1 MTKISQLANRR
12 CMLMKKLVAIICILL
27 VIFVGMYVNRSKSNQ
42 NLITATEVEKVEEY
56 ISKIYMWKEITGDAL
71 PKFDNIND
79 APDVWTWEV
88 VKKNLENYDLTKDEI
103 QNKATELFGNQFKKQ
118 FPQEGTEYM
127 QYDEKLGKYIST
139 GIELDTLDDC
149 FYIKNIRK
157 TKDGY
162 EVEIAEYLEDY
173 VNSLGVEDENEIYE
187 IYIKN
192 LNEETIAN
200 VKNTEGETKT
210 IDVVKE
216 NLDKFTTKTVNLKK
230 SSNGNIYVESVK

>member
-1 MTKISQLANRR
+1 
-12 CMLMKKLVAIICILL
+12 MKKLVAIICILL
-27 VIFVGMYVNRSKSNQ
+27 VIFVGMYVNRIKSNQ

-56 ISKIYMWKEITGDAL
+56 ISKIYMWKEITGEAL

>member
-1 MTKISQLANRR
+1 
-12 CMLMKKLVAIICILL
+12 MKKLVAIICILL

-88 VKKNLENYDLTKDEI
+88 VKKDLENYELTKDEI

-139 GIELDTLDDC
+139 GIELDTLEDC
-149 FYIKNIRK
+149 FYIKNIKK

-200 VKNTEGETKT
+200 VKNTEGETK
-210 IDVVKE
+210 IIEVVKE

-230 SSNGNIYVESVK
+230 NSNGNIYVESVK

>member
-1 MTKISQLANRR
+1 
-12 CMLMKKLVAIICILL
+12 MKKLVAIICILL
-27 VIFVGMYVNRSKSNQ
+27 VIFVGMYVNRIKSNQ

-56 ISKIYMWKEITGDAL
+56 ISKIYMWKEITGEAL

-127 QYDEKLGKYIST
+127 QYDEELGKYIST

-162 EVEIAEYLEDY
+162 EVEIVEYLEDY

-230 SSNGNIYVESVK
+230 NSNGNIYVESVK

>member
-1 MTKISQLANRR
+1 
-12 CMLMKKLVAIICILL
+12 MKKLVAIICILL

-79 APDVWTWEV
+79 APDIWTWEV
-88 VKKNLENYDLTKDEI
+88 VKKDLENYELTKDEI

-139 GIELDTLDDC
+139 GIELDTLEDC
-149 FYIKNIRK
+149 FYIKNIKK

-173 VNSLGVEDENEIYE
+173 VNSLGIEDENEIYE

-200 VKNTEGETKT
+200 EKNTEGETK
-210 IDVVKE
+210 IIEVVKE

-230 SSNGNIYVESVK
+230 NSNGNIYVESVK

>member
-1 MTKISQLANRR
+1 
-12 CMLMKKLVAIICILL
+12 MKKLVAIICILL

-56 ISKIYMWKEITGDAL
+56 ISKIYMWKEITGEAL

-103 QNKATELFGNQFKKQ
+103 QNKATELFGNQFTKQ

-127 QYDEKLGKYIST
+127 QYDEELGKYIST

-162 EVEIAEYLEDY
+162 EVKIAEYLEDY

-230 SSNGNIYVESVK
+230 NSNGNIYVESVK

>member
-1 MTKISQLANRR
+1 
-12 CMLMKKLVAIICILL
+12 MKKLVAIICILL

-88 VKKNLENYDLTKDEI
+88 VKKDLENYELTKDEI

-139 GIELDTLDDC
+139 GIELDTLEDC
-149 FYIKNIRK
+149 FYIKNIKK

>member
-1 MTKISQLANRR
+1 
-12 CMLMKKLVAIICILL
+12 MKKLVAIICILL

-88 VKKNLENYDLTKDEI
+88 VKKDLENYELTKDEI

-157 TKDGY
+157 TKYGY

-200 VKNTEGETKT
+200 VKNAEGETKT
-210 IDVVKE
+210 IEVVKE

-230 SSNGNIYVESVK
+230 NSNGNIYVESVK

>member
-1 MTKISQLANRR
+1 
-12 CMLMKKLVAIICILL
+12 MKKLVAIICILL

-56 ISKIYMWKEITGDAL
+56 ISKIYMWKEITGEAL

-88 VKKNLENYDLTKDEI
+88 VKKDLENYELTKDEI

-139 GIELDTLDDC
+139 GIELDTLEDC

-210 IDVVKE
+210 IEVVKE

-230 SSNGNIYVESVK
+230 NSNGNIYVESVK

>member
-1 MTKISQLANRR
+1 
-12 CMLMKKLVAIICILL
+12 MKKLVAIIFILL

-88 VKKNLENYDLTKDEI
+88 VKKDLENYELTKDEI

-230 SSNGNIYVESVK
+230 NSNGNIYVESVK

>member
-1 MTKISQLANRR
+1 
-12 CMLMKKLVAIICILL
+12 MKKLVAIICILL

-88 VKKNLENYDLTKDEI
+88 VKKDLENYELTKDEI

-139 GIELDTLDDC
+139 GIELDTLEDC
-149 FYIKNIRK
+149 FYIKNIKK

-192 LNEETIAN
+192 LNEEIIAN
-200 VKNTEGETKT
+200 VKNTEGETK
-210 IDVVKE
+210 IIEVVKE

-230 SSNGNIYVESVK
+230 NSNGNIYVESVK

>member
-1 MTKISQLANRR
+1 
-12 CMLMKKLVAIICILL
+12 MKKLVAIICILL

-88 VKKNLENYDLTKDEI
+88 VKKDLENYELTKDEI

-162 EVEIAEYLEDY
+162 EVEIVEYLEDY

-200 VKNTEGETKT
+200 VKNTEGETK
-210 IDVVKE
+210 IIEVVKE

-230 SSNGNIYVESVK
+230 NSNGNIYVESVK

>member
-1 MTKISQLANRR
+1 
-12 CMLMKKLVAIICILL
+12 MKKLVAIICILL

-71 PKFDNIND
+71 PKFDNLND

-149 FYIKNIRK
+149 FYIKNIRI
-157 TKDGY
+157 TKEGY

-200 VKNTEGETKT
+200 IKNTEGETKT
-210 IDVVKE
+210 IEVVKE

-230 SSNGNIYVESVK
+230 NSNGNIYVESVK

>member
-1 MTKISQLANRR
+1 
-12 CMLMKKLVAIICILL
+12 MKKLVAIICILL

-88 VKKNLENYDLTKDEI
+88 VKKDLENYELTKDEI

-139 GIELDTLDDC
+139 GIELDTLEDC
-149 FYIKNIRK
+149 FYIKNIKK

-173 VNSLGVEDENEIYE
+173 VNSLGIEDENEIYE

-200 VKNTEGETKT
+200 EKNTEGETK
-210 IDVVKE
+210 IIEVVKE

-230 SSNGNIYVESVK
+230 NSNGNIYVESVK

>member
-1 MTKISQLANRR
+1 
-12 CMLMKKLVAIICILL
+12 MKKLVAIICILL

-88 VKKNLENYDLTKDEI
+88 VKKDLENYELTKDEI

-192 LNEETIAN
+192 LNEETLAN
-200 VKNTEGETKT
+200 VKNTEGETK
-210 IDVVKE
+210 IIEVVKE

-230 SSNGNIYVESVK
+230 NSNGNIYVESVK

>member
-1 MTKISQLANRR
+1 
-12 CMLMKKLVAIICILL
+12 MKKLVAIICILL

-56 ISKIYMWKEITGDAL
+56 ISKIYMWKEITGEAL

-79 APDVWTWEV
+79 APDIWTWEV
-88 VKKNLENYDLTKDEI
+88 VKKDLENYELTKDEI
-103 QNKATELFGNQFKKQ
+103 QNKATELFGNQFKKE

-149 FYIKNIRK
+149 FYIKNIKK

-192 LNEETIAN
+192 LNEETIAS

-230 SSNGNIYVESVK
+230 NSNGNIYVESVK

>member
-1 MTKISQLANRR
+1 
-12 CMLMKKLVAIICILL
+12 MKKLVAIICILL

-56 ISKIYMWKEITGDAL
+56 ISKIYMWKEITGEAL

-79 APDVWTWEV
+79 APDIWTWEV
-88 VKKNLENYDLTKDEI
+88 VKKDLENYELTKDEI

-157 TKDGY
+157 IKDGY

-200 VKNTEGETKT
+200 VKNTEGETK
-210 IDVVKE
+210 IIEVVKE

-230 SSNGNIYVESVK
+230 NSNGNIYVESVK

>member
-1 MTKISQLANRR
+1 
-12 CMLMKKLVAIICILL
+12 MKKLVAIICILL

-79 APDVWTWEV
+79 APDIWTWEV
-88 VKKNLENYDLTKDEI
+88 VKKDLENYELTKDEI

-149 FYIKNIRK
+149 FYIKNIGK

-230 SSNGNIYVESVK
+230 NSNGNIYVESVK

>member
-1 MTKISQLANRR
+1 
-12 CMLMKKLVAIICILL
+12 MKKLVAIICILL

-88 VKKNLENYDLTKDEI
+88 VKKDLENYELTKDEI

-200 VKNTEGETKT
+200 VKNIEGETK
-210 IDVVKE
+210 IIEVVKE

-230 SSNGNIYVESVK
+230 NSNGNIYVESVK

>member
-1 MTKISQLANRR
+1 
-12 CMLMKKLVAIICILL
+12 MKKLVAIICILL

-56 ISKIYMWKEITGDAL
+56 ISKIYMWKEITGEAL

-79 APDVWTWEV
+79 APDIWTWEV
-88 VKKNLENYDLTKDEI
+88 VKKDLENYELTKDEI

-149 FYIKNIRK
+149 FYIKNIKK
-157 TKDGY
+157 TKYGY

-200 VKNTEGETKT
+200 VKNTEGETK
-210 IDVVKE
+210 IIEVVKE

-230 SSNGNIYVESVK
+230 NSNGNIYVESVK

>member
-1 MTKISQLANRR
+1 
-12 CMLMKKLVAIICILL
+12 MKKLVAIICILL

-88 VKKNLENYDLTKDEI
+88 VKKDLENYELTKDEI
-103 QNKATELFGNQFKKQ
+103 QNKATELFGNQFTKQ

-139 GIELDTLDDC
+139 GIELDTLEDC
-149 FYIKNIRK
+149 FYIKNIKK

-173 VNSLGVEDENEIYE
+173 VNSLGIEDENEIYE

-200 VKNTEGETKT
+200 VKNTEGETK
-210 IDVVKE
+210 IIEVVKE

-230 SSNGNIYVESVK
+230 NSNGNIYVESVK

>member
-1 MTKISQLANRR
+1 
-12 CMLMKKLVAIICILL
+12 MKKLVAIICILL

-88 VKKNLENYDLTKDEI
+88 VKKDLENYELTKDEI
-103 QNKATELFGNQFKKQ
+103 QNKATELFGNQFTKQ

-200 VKNTEGETKT
+200 VKNTEGETK
-210 IDVVKE
+210 IIEVVKE

-230 SSNGNIYVESVK
+230 NSNGNIYVESVK

>member
-1 MTKISQLANRR
+1 
-12 CMLMKKLVAIICILL
+12 MKKLVAIICILL

-79 APDVWTWEV
+79 APDIWTWEV
-88 VKKNLENYDLTKDEI
+88 VKKDLENYELTKDEI

-139 GIELDTLDDC
+139 GIELDTLEDC
-149 FYIKNIRK
+149 FYIKNIKK

-173 VNSLGVEDENEIYE
+173 VNSLGIEDENEIYE

-192 LNEETIAN
+192 LNEETIEN
-200 VKNTEGETKT
+200 VKNTEGETK
-210 IDVVKE
+210 IIEIVKE
-216 NLDKFTTKTVNLKK
+216 NLDKFTTKIVNLKK
-230 SSNGNIYVESVK
+230 NSNGNIYVESVK

>member
-1 MTKISQLANRR
+1 
-12 CMLMKKLVAIICILL
+12 MKKLVAIICILL

-56 ISKIYMWKEITGDAL
+56 ISKIYMWKEITGEAL

-88 VKKNLENYDLTKDEI
+88 VKKDLENYELTKDEI

-210 IDVVKE
+210 IEVVKE

>member
-1 MTKISQLANRR
+1 
-12 CMLMKKLVAIICILL
+12 MKKLVAIICILL
-27 VIFVGMYVNRSKSNQ
+27 VIFVGMYVNRIKSNQ

-56 ISKIYMWKEITGDAL
+56 ISKIYMWKEITGEAL

-103 QNKATELFGNQFKKQ
+103 QNKATELFGNQFTKQ

-127 QYDEKLGKYIST
+127 QYDEELGKYIST

-162 EVEIAEYLEDY
+162 EVKIAEYLEDY

-230 SSNGNIYVESVK
+230 NSNGNIYVESVK

>member
-1 MTKISQLANRR
+1 
-12 CMLMKKLVAIICILL
+12 MKKLVAIICILL

-71 PKFDNIND
+71 PKFGNIND

-103 QNKATELFGNQFKKQ
+103 QNKATELFGNQFAKQ

>member
-1 MTKISQLANRR
+1 
-12 CMLMKKLVAIICILL
+12 MKKLVAIICILL

-88 VKKNLENYDLTKDEI
+88 VKKDLENYELTKDEI

-157 TKDGY
+157 TKYGY

-210 IDVVKE
+210 IEVVKE

-230 SSNGNIYVESVK
+230 NSNGNIYVESVK

>member
-1 MTKISQLANRR
+1 
-12 CMLMKKLVAIICILL
+12 MKKLVAIICILL

-42 NLITATEVEKVEEY
+42 NLITATEVEKVEEN

-88 VKKNLENYDLTKDEI
+88 VKKDLENYELTKDEI

-210 IDVVKE
+210 IEVVKE

-230 SSNGNIYVESVK
+230 NSNGNIYVESVK

>member
-1 MTKISQLANRR
+1 
-12 CMLMKKLVAIICILL
+12 MKKLVAIICILL

-56 ISKIYMWKEITGDAL
+56 ISKIYMWKEITGEAL

-103 QNKATELFGNQFKKQ
+103 QNKATELFGNQFAKQ

-210 IDVVKE
+210 IEVVKE

-230 SSNGNIYVESVK
+230 NSNGNIYVESVK

>member
-1 MTKISQLANRR
+1 
-12 CMLMKKLVAIICILL
+12 MKKLVAIICILL

-56 ISKIYMWKEITGDAL
+56 ISKIYMWKEITDDAL

-88 VKKNLENYDLTKDEI
+88 VKKDLENYELTKDEI

-162 EVEIAEYLEDY
+162 EVEIVEYLEDY

-200 VKNTEGETKT
+200 VKNTEGETK
-210 IDVVKE
+210 IIEVVKE

-230 SSNGNIYVESVK
+230 NSNGNIYVESVK

>member
-1 MTKISQLANRR
+1 
-12 CMLMKKLVAIICILL
+12 MKKLVAIICILL
-27 VIFVGMYVNRSKSNQ
+27 VIFVGMYVNRIKSNQ

-56 ISKIYMWKEITGDAL
+56 ISKIYMWKEITGEAL

-103 QNKATELFGNQFKKQ
+103 QNKATELFGNQFTKQ

-127 QYDEKLGKYIST
+127 QYDEELGKYIST

-192 LNEETIAN
+192 LNVETIAN

-210 IDVVKE
+210 KDVYFSGLCPECKQ
-216 NLDKFTTKTVNLKK
+216 K
-230 SSNGNIYVESVK
+230 

>member
-1 MTKISQLANRR
+1 
-12 CMLMKKLVAIICILL
+12 MKKLVAIICILL
-27 VIFVGMYVNRSKSNQ
+27 VIFVGMYVNRIKSNQ

-56 ISKIYMWKEITGDAL
+56 ISKIYMWKEITGEAL

-103 QNKATELFGNQFKKQ
+103 QNKATELFGNQFTKQ

-127 QYDEKLGKYIST
+127 QYDEDLGKYIST

-162 EVEIAEYLEDY
+162 EVKIAEYLEDY

-230 SSNGNIYVESVK
+230 NSNGNIYVESVK

>member
-1 MTKISQLANRR
+1 
-12 CMLMKKLVAIICILL
+12 MKKLVAIICILL

-88 VKKNLENYDLTKDEI
+88 VKKDLENYELTKDEI

-162 EVEIAEYLEDY
+162 EVEIEEYLEDY

-210 IDVVKE
+210 IEVVKE

-230 SSNGNIYVESVK
+230 NSNGNIYVESVK

>member
-1 MTKISQLANRR
+1 
-12 CMLMKKLVAIICILL
+12 MKKLVAIICILL

-88 VKKNLENYDLTKDEI
+88 VKKDLENYELTKDEI

-210 IDVVKE
+210 IEVVKE

-230 SSNGNIYVESVK
+230 NSNGNIYVESVK

>member
-1 MTKISQLANRR
+1 
-12 CMLMKKLVAIICILL
+12 MKKLVAIICILL

-56 ISKIYMWKEITGDAL
+56 ISKIYMWKEITGEAL

-230 SSNGNIYVESVK
+230 SSNGNIYVEGVK